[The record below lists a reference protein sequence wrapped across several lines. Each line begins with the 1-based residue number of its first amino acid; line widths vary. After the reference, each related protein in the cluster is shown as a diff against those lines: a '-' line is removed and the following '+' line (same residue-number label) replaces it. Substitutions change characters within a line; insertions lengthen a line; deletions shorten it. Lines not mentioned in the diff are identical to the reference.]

1 MAKRAASE
9 GGINVSAAIREYRNT
24 HRKAKPKAIA
34 QALAEEKGINVSPA
48 YVSTILSTDRR
59 KKKKGKRGAA
69 GDEVA
74 VGRRGRRPASDKFD
88 DVINDLQAA
97 RQLVEKLGSIDKAR
111 AALAALAKLQ

>member
-1 MAKRAASE
+1 MAKRPAAE

-34 QALAEEKGINVSPA
+34 QGLADEKGITVSPA

-59 KKKKGKRGAA
+59 KKKGKAGAGSDPTTA
-69 GDEVA
+69 
-74 VGRRGRRPASDKFD
+74 GRRGRRPASDRFD
-88 DVINDLQAA
+88 DIVNELQTAK
-97 RQLVEKLGSIDKAR
+97 QLVEKLGGIDKAR